1 MPSIQ
6 CPLLPFDTAR
16 AAESVFGREHPYL
29 KIGESL
35 NRVWE
40 ELDFPARGYTDR
52 LSVPPFYPCSL
63 VTVLQS
69 WEYLNDRQMSQA
81 TRTRL
86 DIKYAL
92 HLPLTYPG
100 IDPSMLCEFRRQVLS
115 DPWINEALLKLNCLL
130 SVVTGRETA
139 SITVDKMVAS
149 ICLLNRA
156 DNILEC
162 MEMALEA
169 VATQDPNWL
178 KLYALPHWYRRY
190 YRKLDHEKFPHTTLE
205 IERMIESIGSDGLHL
220 LRMIEESNAANL
232 RKLTEIQT
240 LENEWQSQF
249 DVEVDLLK
257 FRQSQCRTCSNDFA
271 IKNTLPGKEEKTH
284 FKQGL

>member
-1 MPSIQ
+1 MSSIQ

-40 ELDFPARGYTDR
+40 ELDLPARGYTSR

-63 VTVLQS
+63 VTVLQH
-69 WEYLNDRQMSQA
+69 WEYLTDRQMSQA

-86 DIKYAL
+86 DVKYAL
-92 HLPLTYPG
+92 HLPLNYPG
-100 IDPSMLCEFRRQVLS
+100 IEPAMLCEFRRRVQTDPCIDEAMLKLTRMLS
-115 DPWINEALLKLNCLL
+115 DVA
-130 SVVTGRETA
+130 GREKTDA
-139 SITVDKMVAS
+139 DLDKMVAS

-178 KLYALPHWYRRY
+178 KIYALPHWYRRY
-190 YRKLDHEKFPHTTLE
+190 YRKLDHEKFPPATLE

-249 DVEVDLLK
+249 DVEADLLK
-257 FRQSQCRTCSNDFA
+257 FRRSQCRTCSNEFA
-271 IKNTLPGKEEKTH
+271 IKNTLPGKEETTH